1 MNTLFPGVHRSTLLF
16 RPLLLLAS
24 LLYSLGG
31 GAQVQGRVVEEQ
43 GLKVM
48 TYNLRMNTPNDGENA
63 WPKRKEFL
71 AHQIEFHAPDLIGT
85 QEGLPEQIDWLNGRL
100 TNYAFVGEGRQGG
113 HAGEYSALFYNRKR
127 FKVHSSGTFWLST
140 TPDKV
145 STGWDAALPRIVSWG
160 RFTDR
165 ATARDFLAFNTH
177 FDHVGEVARLKSVDL
192 ILTMIDSLNKDGLPF
207 VVTGDLNL
215 TPETAP
221 LQKLSSALTDTYLAA
236 PIRLGPVGTFTGF
249 NYDKPATRRID
260 YIMASPGTEVI
271 NYATLTDAVDGRY
284 PSDHFAV
291 VSTLHLRPRPLIIA
305 HRGASGYAL
314 ENSLPAFQKA
324 VDLGADMIELD
335 VFTLKDGEVVC
346 FHDADL
352 KRLTGTEGKIADYTL
367 AELNQL
373 MLGGKYKIPRLRDAL
388 LLTDKQ
394 LRINIELKGP
404 GTAEPTYAIINE
416 FIREHG
422 WKLEDFHISSFRH
435 DELKDMRALDQ
446 GIEIGILP
454 HGSPLKALKIGKEVG
469 AYSINAYFGSL
480 HPASVKEIHQAGF
493 KIFAWTV
500 NKHADIRSLLD
511 LGIEGFIT
519 NFPDRVKNLAAE

>member
-1 MNTLFPGVHRSTLLF
+1 M
-16 RPLLLLAS
+16 LLLS
-24 LLYSLGG
+24 FLLYSLGG
-31 GAQVQGRVVEEQ
+31 GAQVQGEVGGEQ
-43 GLKVM
+43 ALKVM

-71 AHQIEFHAPDLIGT
+71 AHQIEFHAPDVIGT
-85 QEGLPEQIDWLNGRL
+85 QEGLPEQIDWLDGRL
-100 TNYAFVGEGRQGG
+100 TDFAFVGEGRQGG

-127 FKVHSSGTFWLST
+127 FSVHSSGTFWLSE
-140 TPDKV
+140 TPGKV
-145 STGWDAALPRIVSWG
+145 SKGWDAALPRIVTWA
-160 RFTDR
+160 RFSERSGD
-165 ATARDFLAFNTH
+165 RDFLVFNTH

-192 ILTMIDSLNKDGLPF
+192 IMAMIDSLNDNDLPF

-260 YIMASPGTEVI
+260 YIMVSPGTEVI

-324 VDLGADMIELD
+324 VDMGADMIELD

-346 FHDADL
+346 FHDKDL
-352 KRLTGTEGKIADYTL
+352 KRLTGTEGKIADFTL

-373 MLGGKYKIPRLRDAL
+373 MLGGKYKIPRLQDAL

-404 GTAEPTYAIINE
+404 GTAEPTYAIIKE
-416 FIREHG
+416 FIQKHG
-422 WKLEDFHISSFRH
+422 WKLKDFHISSFKH
-435 DELKDMRALDQ
+435 DELRIMRGLDQ
-446 GIEIGILP
+446 DIEIGILP
-454 HGSPLKALKIGKEVG
+454 NGSPLKTLEVGKEVG
-469 AYSINAYFGSL
+469 AYSINAYYGSL
-480 HPASVKEIHQAGF
+480 TPESVKEIRSAGF
-493 KIFAWTV
+493 KIFAWTT
-500 NKHADIRSLLD
+500 NSHREIRRLLD
-511 LGIEGFIT
+511 LGIDGFIT
-519 NFPDRVKNLAAE
+519 NYPDRVQHLAAE